1 MSFKWPRWP
10 TVISDVRPL
19 LDLIYFR
26 QIVASYVGIFPFHQF
41 LLLRQMQKSVNNAVP
56 SNNNNML
63 VPDDEIVVERIPYN
77 QEDLLMKENQVLKVG
92 H

>member
-1 MSFKWPRWP
+1 
-10 TVISDVRPL
+10 
-19 LDLIYFR
+19 
-26 QIVASYVGIFPFHQF
+26 
-41 LLLRQMQKSVNNAVP
+41 MQKSVNNAVP
-56 SNNNNML
+56 SNNNML

>member
-1 MSFKWPRWP
+1 MK
-10 TVISDVRPL
+10 
-19 LDLIYFR
+19 
-26 QIVASYVGIFPFHQF
+26 
-41 LLLRQMQKSVNNAVP
+41 KSVNNAVP

-92 H
+92 R

>member
-1 MSFKWPRWP
+1 M
-10 TVISDVRPL
+10 
-19 LDLIYFR
+19 YF
-26 QIVASYVGIFPFHQF
+26 FLFLQF
-41 LLLRQMQKSVNNAVP
+41 LLLRQMQRSVNNAVP
-56 SNNNNML
+56 SNSNNML

>member
-1 MSFKWPRWP
+1 
-10 TVISDVRPL
+10 
-19 LDLIYFR
+19 
-26 QIVASYVGIFPFHQF
+26 
-41 LLLRQMQKSVNNAVP
+41 MQKSVNNAVP

-92 H
+92 QWHSFSKMVGGALIRWTE